1 MYNVVNSW
9 VAFFALSCHNYKK
22 PPHSPTP
29 HAPINRQSNPTLL
42 TVIST
47 PLLPSILG
55 FSASPSLFISSFLP
69 PFIHNLL
76 LYNTIQL
83 DSNFN
88 FQFNF
93 CYQKPTLD
101 FFSFFFVSCA
111 NMACSATAQIIQPLS
126 INSARSVENS
136 DACTKILNPPT
147 FLGSTRRINT
157 KLFSVNN
164 PISPLARRSTTVFAV
179 SSDVV
184 KEKKLKSNSS
194 LTNLVFNFPFLFL
207 LM

>member
-101 FFSFFFVSCA
+101 FFSFLFLE
-111 NMACSATAQIIQPLS
+111 QIWLVQQRLKSFNLCPLTLPDLLKTLMLALKSS
-126 INSARSVENS
+126 ILLLFLDPRVALTRSS
-136 DACTKILNPPT
+136 FLLTIPFHLLPADPPPS
-147 FLGSTRRINT
+147 L
-157 KLFSVNN
+157 
-164 PISPLARRSTTVFAV
+164 PSPPMLSRRRS
-179 SSDVV
+179 
-184 KEKKLKSNSS
+184 SN
-194 LTNLVFNFPFLFL
+194 LTPHFPIWYSISHFFCF
-207 LM
+207 